1 MPKRPKQLL
10 EMSLEGKEKLETK
23 DKIIEPENKQE
34 KDFVKVKRELTDF
47 KIGLKVPSKIRP
59 KRINGGV
66 LLVDFDYNL
75 R

>member
-59 KRINGGV
+59 KRIKGGV
-66 LLVDFDYNL
+66 LLVDCDYNL